1 MIREEPQISHTAH
14 GREAVGGAQAWPQ
27 AHPRRRV
34 RGAHARTRGV
44 RQALGG
50 RPVYERRAVAVRGL
64 AGTG

>member
-1 MIREEPQISHTAH
+1 MIQKSHRFLIPRTAERLLA
-14 GREAVGGAQAWPQ
+14 G
-27 AHPRRRV
+27 RRRGRRRTPGV
-34 RGAHARTRGV
+34 ACAGRTHAGV